1 MRKLRLWVAGAL
13 LSVLV
18 SACSSP
24 TMPPYP
30 TPDDTGDDP
39 PDPGQGFVVTDHR

>member
-1 MRKLRLWVAGAL
+1 MRKLRLWLACAF

-18 SACSSP
+18 SACTSP

-30 TPDDTGDDP
+30 TPEDP
-39 PDPGQGFVVTDHR
+39 SDPGPGPGKGFVVTNR